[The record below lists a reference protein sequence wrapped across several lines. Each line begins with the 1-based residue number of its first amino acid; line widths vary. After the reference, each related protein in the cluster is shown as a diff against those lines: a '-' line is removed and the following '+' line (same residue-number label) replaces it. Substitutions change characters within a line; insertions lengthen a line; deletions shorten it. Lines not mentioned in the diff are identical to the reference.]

1 MIAVGIRVNAKDA
14 RAALAKLLSADGSG
28 LREPANYLR
37 IVAED
42 LVPVDTRALLLSIRV
57 VPIKNQRQGHGIS
70 VSLPVT
76 TEWLTTPATRSGAQG
91 KCRRGHTWHRR

>member
-1 MIAVGIRVNAKDA
+1 MRGDA
-14 RAALAKLLSADGSG
+14 LAALAKLLNADGTG

-57 VPIKNQRQGHGIS
+57 VPIKTRGKSWDS

-76 TEWLTTPATRSGAQG
+76 TE
-91 KCRRGHTWHRR
+91 